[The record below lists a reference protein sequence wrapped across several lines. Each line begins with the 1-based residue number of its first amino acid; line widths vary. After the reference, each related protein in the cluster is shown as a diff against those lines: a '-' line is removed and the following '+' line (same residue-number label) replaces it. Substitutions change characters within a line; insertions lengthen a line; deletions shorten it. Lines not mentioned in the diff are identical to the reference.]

1 MDHEKIIIPAAL
13 VECLRAA
20 KSVAV
25 LTGAGISAESGLPTF
40 RDAMTGLWAN
50 FRPEDLAT
58 AGAFERD
65 PALVWKWYAWRRD
78 TAANAAPNPGH
89 YALTEIEKRVPEFT
103 LLTQNVDG
111 LHQLAGSRDVVELH
125 GSIMRSR
132 CFREG
137 TVVADRD
144 AVPGDPPKC
153 PVCGGPLRPDVVWF
167 GENLPADALELA
179 AVASQVCDLFI
190 SIGTS
195 GMVEPAASLL
205 RLAAEAGA
213 HTAVINV
220 ERIANAAPGTVQV
233 IGPSGLVLPALVAA
247 AWPC

>member
-58 AGAFERD
+58 ARAFERD

-78 TAANAAPNPGH
+78 MAATATPNPGH
-89 YALTEIEKRVPEFT
+89 YALTAIEKRVPEFT

-111 LHQLAGSRDVVELH
+111 LHQLAGSCDVVELH

-137 TVVADRD
+137 TVVGDSD
-144 AVPGDPPKC
+144 ALSGDPPRC
-153 PVCGGPLRPDVVWF
+153 PACRGPLRPDVVWF
-167 GENLPADALELA
+167 GENLPADALNRA
-179 AVASQVCDLFI
+179 AVATQECDLFI

-220 ERIANAAPGTVQV
+220 ERIANVAPGTVQV
-233 IGPSGLVLPALVAA
+233 IGPSGSVLPALVAA
-247 AWPC
+247 AWPG